1 MKEKIANKYFSWLKK
16 TKTKINKIKGNKNPK
31 IVDKIRTKSKI
42 IDIVLTLA
50 VEDESVEAEKQA
62 LKNSVHP
69 LNNFLFSSSEIIL
82 KYWSFL
88 DNSIKIKFIV
98 FEHRVIF
105 WTMLLYEVIF
115 EYKGF
120 EFGIR

>member
-88 DNSIKIKFIV
+88 DNSIKIK
-98 FEHRVIF
+98 
-105 WTMLLYEVIF
+105 
-115 EYKGF
+115 
-120 EFGIR
+120 